1 VANSK
6 SRAVKRNDAK
16 SPATVE
22 GEELFD
28 DDDLE
33 IYRCR
38 PGSLMRTRR
47 LILAAVKLW
56 EIKRGFRD

>member
-1 VANSK
+1 MANSK
-6 SRAVKRNDAK
+6 SGAVKRNGAK

-28 DDDLE
+28 DDDLK

-56 EIKRGFRD
+56 EIRRGFRD

>member
-22 GEELFD
+22 GEELF

-56 EIKRGFRD
+56 EIRRGFRD